1 MCDRLG
7 ISAWEV
13 IEAAATKPFAFMP
26 HYPGPGLGGDCIPI
40 VPQYL
45 AWRLRE
51 YGYSAQLIEAAHEVN
66 ARMPIYVVSKISDA
80 LNDAGLPIKA
90 SRILLLGM
98 AYKPDV
104 HDTRESPSLEIMR
117 QLLQRGGEVVFCDDW
132 VPTVELDG
140 ATHETL
146 PWTAE
151 TVREADCVVVLTP
164 HSEFLEQP
172 LWDDAKLIVDTRN
185 VVPLATT
192 SAVTRI

>member
-1 MCDRLG
+1 
-7 ISAWEV
+7 
-13 IEAAATKPFAFMP
+13 
-26 HYPGPGLGGDCIPI
+26 
-40 VPQYL
+40 
-45 AWRLRE
+45 
-51 YGYSAQLIEAAHEVN
+51 
-66 ARMPIYVVSKISDA
+66 MPIYVVSKISDS
-80 LNDAGLPIKA
+80 LNDAGLPIKG

-146 PWTAE
+146 PWNAE

-164 HSEFLEQP
+164 HREFVEQP

-185 VVPLATT
+185 VVPLATA